1 MEDALE
7 AVILAGADDEEIE
20 YVILDNILI
29 QRNILERRQ
38 FNLENMSE
46 EEIKL
51 NFRFD
56 RADLHRLMDVLR
68 IPPEVVTDTRNK
80 VNGLTALCILLRRLA
95 YPNRLS
101 DLIPM
106 FQMSVQSLSQ
116 IVNKMVNVLME
127 NHSECLDKLN
137 AVQWLNR
144 DKLEFYAEAIHSK
157 GAPMTNCWGFIDGTP
172 RKICRP
178 SQNQEEYYSGHK
190 RYHCLKYQS
199 ILCPD
204 GLIVNLKG
212 AFPGR
217 RHDARIYR
225 ESNIRDELRQTVVFD
240 HERFVLFGD
249 QGYGLSEVLFTPF
262 PGRTE
267 DLQPHQQQFNSVMK
281 LLRIAVEWGFQK
293 VLAEFA
299 FVDFS
304 KNQKLLLQDLES
316 LYKTAVL
323 LTNCHT
329 CIYSSQ
335 TAMYFNIIPPTLE
348 EYIGQ

>member
-1 MEDALE
+1 
-7 AVILAGADDEEIE
+7 
-20 YVILDNILI
+20 
-29 QRNILERRQ
+29 
-38 FNLENMSE
+38 
-46 EEIKL
+46 
-51 NFRFD
+51 
-56 RADLHRLMDVLR
+56 
-68 IPPEVVTDTRNK
+68 
-80 VNGLTALCILLRRLA
+80 
-95 YPNRLS
+95 
-101 DLIPM
+101 M

-144 DKLEFYAEAIHSK
+144 DKLEFYAEVFRNK
-157 GAPMTNCWGFIDGTP
+157 GPPMTNCWGFIDETP

-240 HERFVLFGD
+240 HERFVLFRD
-249 QGYGLSEVLFTPF
+249 QGYALSEVLFTPF

-267 DLQPHQQQFNSVMK
+267 DFQPHQQQFNSVMK

>member
-116 IVNKMVNVLME
+116 FVNKMVNVLME

-144 DKLEFYAEAIHSK
+144 DKLEFYAEV
-157 GAPMTNCWGFIDGTP
+157 F
-172 RKICRP
+172 RKCSLMLP
-178 SQNQEEYYSGHK
+178 
-190 RYHCLKYQS
+190 
-199 ILCPD
+199 
-204 GLIVNLKG
+204 
-212 AFPGR
+212 
-217 RHDARIYR
+217 
-225 ESNIRDELRQTVVFD
+225 
-240 HERFVLFGD
+240 
-249 QGYGLSEVLFTPF
+249 
-262 PGRTE
+262 
-267 DLQPHQQQFNSVMK
+267 
-281 LLRIAVEWGFQK
+281 
-293 VLAEFA
+293 LA
-299 FVDFS
+299 
-304 KNQKLLLQDLES
+304 
-316 LYKTAVL
+316 
-323 LTNCHT
+323 
-329 CIYSSQ
+329 
-335 TAMYFNIIPPTLE
+335 
-348 EYIGQ
+348 